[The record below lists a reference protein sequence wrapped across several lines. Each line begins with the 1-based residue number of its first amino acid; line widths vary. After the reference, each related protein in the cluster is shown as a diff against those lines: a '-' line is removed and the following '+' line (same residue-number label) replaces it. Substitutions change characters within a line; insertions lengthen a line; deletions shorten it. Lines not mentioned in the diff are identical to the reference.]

1 MAGQCHGGKAMKV
14 LTIAGNSVRLLFRDR
29 SNIFFV
35 LILPIVLILVIGLM
49 FGGAFTPRVGVVLV
63 DDGPSAADLAGR
75 LDSTEGIDVVRVGS
89 EEDARLQVRR
99 NQVDAALIV
108 PDGYDATLAA
118 GDVVTLAFI
127 TTPDANAFEVQTLLD
142 TSVAEH
148 AAAIRA
154 GRFAADVTGVGV
166 SAATEQAVAIRA
178 DLPVVT
184 IAAEGGAG
192 GEAVGQFGFGAVN
205 NLVLFVF
212 ITALTS
218 STALIQARQLG
229 VSRRMFSTPTSA
241 GTIIAGET
249 LGRFLVTL
257 LQALF
262 IVIASAL
269 LFGVKWG
276 DPLGAAMIVT
286 GFSLV
291 GTGAGMLIGST
302 FSNAEQAGGLSVFFS
317 LVLAALGGAMVPLE
331 LFGDTMRQIA
341 HVTPHAWAIDGF
353 TELIRFNGVAADIG
367 REIAVLF
374 GMGIVLIVLASWQF
388 RRVLTR

>member
-1 MAGQCHGGKAMKV
+1 MKI

-49 FGGAFTPRVGVVLV
+49 FGGAFTPRVGVVLL
-63 DDGPSAADLAGR
+63 DDGPSADDLEER
-75 LDSTEGIDVVRVGS
+75 LETTEGIEIVRIGS
-89 EEDARLQVRR
+89 EADARLQVRR
-99 NQVDAALIV
+99 NEVDAALVI
-108 PDGYDATLAA
+108 PADYDATLSM
-118 GDVVTLAFI
+118 GTDVSLTFI
-127 TTPDANAFEVQTLLD
+127 TAPDADAFEVQAIID
-142 TSVAEH
+142 ASVAEH

-154 GRFAADVTGVGV
+154 GRFAADVSGVGV
-166 SAATEQAVAIRA
+166 ASATEQAVAVLA
-178 DLPVVT
+178 ELPVV
-184 IAAEGGAG
+184 AVVARGGAG
-192 GEAVGQFGFGAVN
+192 GGTVGQFGFGAVN

-229 VSRRMFSTPTSA
+229 VSQRMLSTPTSA
-241 GTIIAGET
+241 GTIVAGET

-262 IVIASAL
+262 IVVASAL
-269 LFGVKWG
+269 LFGVRWG
-276 DPLGAAMIVT
+276 DPLGAALIVI

-317 LVLAALGGAMVPLE
+317 LILAALGGAMVPLE

-374 GMGIVLIVLASWQF
+374 GMGVVLIVLASWQF